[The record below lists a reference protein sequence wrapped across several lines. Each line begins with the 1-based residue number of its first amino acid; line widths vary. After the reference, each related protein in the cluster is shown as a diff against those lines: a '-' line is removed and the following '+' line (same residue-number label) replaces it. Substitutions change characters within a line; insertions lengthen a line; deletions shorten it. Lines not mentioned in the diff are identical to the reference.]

1 MPISY
6 CCLVSNATKILLADY
21 PQGFNESNW
30 MRISNLLTKIQN
42 GPYTDDFKI
51 ENSQMVTYV
60 RTKHIIF
67 TCISVENTKDSIHVF
82 LEKLIRN
89 IKSEFIKLER
99 LISSTSLA
107 KRCQQEKINPLL
119 DELITEMNKE
129 IHEKSLTLDKILFCD
144 QENRTEK
151 LLPRMNNTCNSK
163 LERTDVSVKNNKIWR
178 ILIVILGSL
187 VIIAIVYGS
196 LSYSICGNVWNL
208 FCRK

>member
-60 RTKHIIF
+60 RTKHVIF
-67 TCISVENTKDSIHVF
+67 TCISVENTKDSIQVF
-82 LEKLIRN
+82 LEKLIKKT
-89 IKSEFIKLER
+89 KSEFVKLER
-99 LISSTSLA
+99 LISSSSLV
-107 KRCQQEKINPLL
+107 KRCQQEKIYPLL

-129 IHEKSLTLDKILFCD
+129 IHEKSITLDKILLYD
-144 QENRTEK
+144 QENKNEQLIPK
-151 LLPRMNNTCNSK
+151 MNHTTSSK
-163 LERTDVSVKNNKIWR
+163 LERSDNSMKKNKIWR
-178 ILIVILGSL
+178 IIIVCLGIVVML
-187 VIIAIVYGS
+187 GVVYGVC
-196 LSYSICGNVWNL
+196 SYSRCGNVWNL
-208 FCRK
+208 FCIK